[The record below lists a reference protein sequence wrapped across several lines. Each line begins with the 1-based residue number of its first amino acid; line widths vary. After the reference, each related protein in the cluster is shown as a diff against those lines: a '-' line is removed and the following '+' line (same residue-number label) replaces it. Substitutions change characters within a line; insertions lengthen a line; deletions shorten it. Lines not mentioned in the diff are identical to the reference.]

1 MPKQNEE
8 QLFSLTPPA
17 TFAATVD
24 IPRPGGA
31 EPAKLRLIFRHKTK
45 EELNA
50 WLASGTDVK
59 SDAEWLGVIVAGWEG
74 VNTDFSPE
82 ALALLVSNYHQPAVE
97 AIAAKFLSELTEV
110 RRGN

>member
-1 MPKQNEE
+1 MPKHNED

-24 IPRPGGA
+24 IPRPGA
-31 EPAKLRLIFRHKTK
+31 EPAKLRLTFRHKTK
-45 EELNA
+45 EDLNA
-50 WLASGTDVK
+50 WLASGKDAQ

-82 ALALLVSNYHQPAVE
+82 ALALLVSNYHRPAVE
-97 AIAAKFLSELTEV
+97 AIIDKYLSELTEV

>member
-1 MPKQNEE
+1 MG
-8 QLFSLTPPA
+8 
-17 TFAATVD
+17 
-24 IPRPGGA
+24 RPIALRGVESEASVGVGVRRDEIVEA
-31 EPAKLRLIFRHKTK
+31 AKLRLTFRHKTK

-74 VNTDFSPE
+74 VNADFSPE

-97 AIAAKFLSELTEV
+97 AIVAKFLSELTEV

>member
-1 MPKQNEE
+1 MPKHNED

-24 IPRPGGA
+24 IPRPGS
-31 EPAKLRLIFRHKTK
+31 EPAKLRLTFRHMTK

-50 WLASGTDVK
+50 WVASSKETP
-59 SDAEWLGVIVAGWEG
+59 SDAEWLGAIVVGWEG
-74 VNTDFSPE
+74 ASVDFSPE
-82 ALALLVSNYHQPAVE
+82 ALALLVNNYHQPAVE
-97 AIAAKFLSELTEV
+97 AIFDKYLSELTEV

>member
-1 MPKQNEE
+1 MPKQNED

-24 IPRPGGA
+24 IPRPGA
-31 EPAKLRLIFRHKTK
+31 EPAKLRLTFRHKTK

-50 WLASGTDVK
+50 WLASGTEVK
-59 SDAEWLGVIVAGWEG
+59 SDAEWLGVIVVGWEG
-74 VNTDFSPE
+74 VSVDFSPE

-97 AIAAKFLSELTEV
+97 AIVAKYLSELTEV

>member
-1 MPKQNEE
+1 MPKHNED

-24 IPRPGGA
+24 IPRPGT
-31 EPAKLRLIFRHKTK
+31 EPAKLRLTFRHKTK
-45 EELNA
+45 EDLNA
-50 WLASGTDVK
+50 WLASGTDVE

-74 VNTDFSPE
+74 VSTDFSPQ
-82 ALALLVSNYHQPAVE
+82 ALALLVSNYHRPAVE
-97 AIAAKFLSELTEV
+97 AIVDKYLSELTEF

>member
-1 MPKQNEE
+1 MPKHNED

-24 IPRPGGA
+24 IPRPGG
-31 EPAKLRLIFRHKTK
+31 EPAKLRLTFRHMTK

-74 VNTDFSPE
+74 VNTAFSPE

-97 AIAAKFLSELTEV
+97 AIVAKFLSELTEV